1 MMTSKPQVN
10 HSRAHNMIQTE
21 NLTKIYNGN
30 TAVDGLN
37 LTVGEGE
44 IFGFLGPNGA
54 GKSTTILM
62 LTGMIEPTA
71 GRCLVDGI
79 EVAKDP
85 LAVKKIIGYL
95 PEDVGFY
102 ANLTA
107 EQNLDYFARFYGMGA
122 DGRKARIA
130 ELLELVHLDGVTQKA
145 GEYSRGMKQ
154 RLGLAQALVNDPKVL
169 FLDEPTANLDPEG
182 VREYR
187 DLIITLAGEGKTVFV
202 SSHILSEVRAVCRTI
217 GLLAKGRLV
226 AQGTL
231 EEVARTLAPSDG
243 STIRIVIETVEQLP
257 EIDDPEII
265 AIEQNGNRAVIRAKT
280 DIRDRISATLLEQGM
295 QIREMRIEE
304 PGIEDVFM
312 AIYRRG

>member
-1 MMTSKPQVN
+1 
-10 HSRAHNMIQTE
+10 MIRTE
-21 NLTKIYNGN
+21 NLTKVYNGKA
-30 TAVDGLN
+30 AVDGLD
-37 LTVGEGE
+37 LEVGEGE

-62 LTGMIEPTA
+62 LTGMIEPTG

-85 LAVKKIIGYL
+85 LKVKEIIGYL

-102 ANLTA
+102 GNMTG
-107 EQNLDYFARFYGMGA
+107 EQNLDYFARFYGMDA
-122 DGRKARIA
+122 NTRKERIA

-154 RLGLAQALVNDPKVL
+154 RLGLAQTLINDPKVL

-187 DLIITLAGEGKTVFV
+187 DLVEHLAGEGKTIFV
-202 SSHILSEVRAVCRTI
+202 SSHILSEVREVCRTV
-217 GLLAKGRLV
+217 GLLAKGKLV

-231 EEVARTLAPSDG
+231 DEVARTLASPESDAV
-243 STIRIVIETVEQLP
+243 RIVVETRERLP
-257 EIDDPEII
+257 ELEDPEIV
-265 AIEQNGNRAVIRAKT
+265 AVERNGTRAVVRAKA
-280 DIRDRISATLLEQGM
+280 DIRDRLAEVLFLEGVHV
-295 QIREMRIEE
+295 REMRIEE
-304 PGIEDVFM
+304 PDIEDVFM
-312 AIYRRG
+312 AAYRR

>member
-1 MMTSKPQVN
+1 
-10 HSRAHNMIQTE
+10 MIQTE
-21 NLTKIYNGN
+21 NLTKIYNGK
-30 TAVDGLN
+30 TAVDGLD

-62 LTGMIEPTA
+62 LTGMIEPTD

-102 ANLTA
+102 GNLTA
-107 EQNLDYFARFYGMGA
+107 EQNLDYFARFYGMDA
-122 DGRKARIA
+122 KERKTRIA
-130 ELLELVHLDGVTQKA
+130 ELLDLVHLDGVTQKA

-154 RLGLAQALVNDPKVL
+154 RLGLAQALINDPRVL

-187 DLIITLAGEGKTVFV
+187 ELVEHLAAEGKTIFV
-202 SSHILSEVRAVCRTI
+202 SSHILSEVREVCRTV
-217 GLLAKGRLV
+217 GLLAKGKLV

-231 EEVARTLAPSDG
+231 GEVARTLAPSDG
-243 STIRIVIETVEQLP
+243 DTVRIVVETRERLP
-257 EIDDPEII
+257 DLDDPEII
-265 AIEQNGNRAVIRAKT
+265 DIERNGNRAVVRATT
-280 DIRDRISATLLEQGM
+280 DIRDRLAASLFEQGLHV
-295 QIREMRIEE
+295 REMRVEE
-304 PGIEDVFM
+304 PDIEDVFM
-312 AIYRRG
+312 AIYRR

>member
-1 MMTSKPQVN
+1 MTSKPPVN
-10 HSRAHNMIQTE
+10 NTRVYSMIQTE
-21 NLTKIYNGN
+21 NLTKIYNGHA
-30 TAVDGLN
+30 AVDGLN

-102 ANLTA
+102 GNLTA
-107 EQNLDYFARFYGMGA
+107 EQNLDYFARFYGMGV

-154 RLGLAQALVNDPKVL
+154 RLGLAQALINDPKVL

-187 DLIITLAGEGKTVFV
+187 DLIIALAGEGKTVFV

-231 EEVARTLAPSDG
+231 GDVARMLAPSDG
-243 STIRIVIETVEQLP
+243 DAVRIVIETVEQLP
-257 EIDDPEII
+257 DLDDPEIV
-265 AIEQNGNRAVIRAKT
+265 AIEQNGNRAVIRATT
-280 DIRDRISATLLEQGM
+280 DIRDRLSTLLLEQGM
-295 QIREMRIEE
+295 HIREMRIEE
-304 PGIEDVFM
+304 PEIEDVFM
-312 AIYRRG
+312 AIYRR

>member
-1 MMTSKPQVN
+1 
-10 HSRAHNMIQTE
+10 MIRTE
-21 NLTKIYNGN
+21 KLTKVYNGK
-30 TAVDGLN
+30 TAVDGLD

-44 IFGFLGPNGA
+44 VFGFLGPNGA

-62 LTGMIEPTA
+62 LTGMIEPTG

-102 ANLTA
+102 GNLTG
-107 EQNLDYFARFYGMGA
+107 EQNLDYFARFYGMNA
-122 DGRKARIA
+122 RERKERITT
-130 ELLELVHLDGVTQKA
+130 LLELVHLDGVTQKA

-154 RLGLAQALVNDPKVL
+154 RLGLAQALINDPRVL

-187 DLIITLAGEGKTVFV
+187 ELVERLAGEGKTIFV
-202 SSHILSEVRAVCRTI
+202 SSHILSEVREVCRTV

-231 EEVARTLAPSDG
+231 EEVARALASPDG
-243 STIRIVIETVEQLP
+243 DAVRIVVETREHLPDIE
-257 EIDDPEII
+257 DPEII
-265 AIEQNGNRAVIRAKT
+265 AVERNGNRAVIRATT
-280 DIRDRISATLLEQGM
+280 DIRDRLAASLFEQGM
-295 QIREMRIEE
+295 HVREMRVEE
-304 PGIEDVFM
+304 PDIEDVFM
-312 AIYRRG
+312 AVYRR

>member
-1 MMTSKPQVN
+1 
-10 HSRAHNMIQTE
+10 MIRTE
-21 NLTKIYNGN
+21 NLTKVYNGKA
-30 TAVDGLN
+30 AVDGLD
-37 LTVGEGE
+37 LEVGEGE

-62 LTGMIEPTA
+62 LTGMIEPTG

-85 LAVKKIIGYL
+85 LKVKEIIGYL

-102 ANLTA
+102 GNMTG
-107 EQNLDYFARFYGMGA
+107 EQNLDYFARFYGMDA
-122 DGRKARIA
+122 RKRKERIA

-154 RLGLAQALVNDPKVL
+154 RLGLAQALINDPGVL

-187 DLIITLAGEGKTVFV
+187 ELVLALAGEGKTVFV
-202 SSHILSEVRAVCRTI
+202 SSHILSEVREVCRTV
-217 GLLAKGRLV
+217 GLLAKGKLV

-231 EEVARTLAPSDG
+231 EEVARTLASPDG
-243 STIRIVIETVEQLP
+243 GTVRIVVETRERLPTIE
-257 EIDDPEII
+257 DPDII
-265 AIEQNGNRAVIRAKT
+265 AIERNGTRAVVRAKA
-280 DIRDRISATLLEQGM
+280 DIRDRLTETLFSQGLHV
-295 QIREMRIEE
+295 REMRVEE
-304 PGIEDVFM
+304 PDIEDVFM
-312 AIYRRG
+312 AAYRR

>member
-1 MMTSKPQVN
+1 
-10 HSRAHNMIQTE
+10 MIQTE
-21 NLTKIYNGN
+21 NLTKVYDRKA
-30 TAVDGLN
+30 AVDGLD
-37 LTVGEGE
+37 LVVGEGE

-62 LTGMIEPTA
+62 LTGMIEPTG

-102 ANLTA
+102 GNLTA
-107 EQNLDYFARFYGMGA
+107 EQNLDYFARFYGMDA
-122 DGRKARIA
+122 KEREARIA
-130 ELLELVHLDGVTQKA
+130 GLLELVHLDGVTQKA

-154 RLGLAQALVNDPKVL
+154 RLGLAQALINDPKVL

-187 DLIITLAGEGKTVFV
+187 DLVERLAVEGKTIFV
-202 SSHILSEVRAVCRTI
+202 SSHILSEVRAVCRTV
-217 GLLAKGRLV
+217 GLLAKGKLV

-231 EEVARTLAPSDG
+231 SEVARTLAPSDG
-243 STIRIVIETVEQLP
+243 DAVRIVVETGERLP
-257 EIDDPEII
+257 DLDDPEIVT
-265 AIEQNGNRAVIRAKT
+265 IERNDNRAVVRAT
-280 DIRDRISATLLEQGM
+280 SDIRDRLAATLFEQGLH
-295 QIREMRIEE
+295 IREMRVEE
-304 PGIEDVFM
+304 PDIEDVFM
-312 AIYRRG
+312 AVYRR

>member
-1 MMTSKPQVN
+1 
-10 HSRAHNMIQTE
+10 MIRTE
-21 NLTKIYNGN
+21 KLTKVYNGK
-30 TAVDGLN
+30 TAVDGLD

-44 IFGFLGPNGA
+44 VFGFLGPNGA

-62 LTGMIEPTA
+62 LTGMIEPTG

-102 ANLTA
+102 GNMTG
-107 EQNLDYFARFYGMGA
+107 EQNLDYFARFYGMNA
-122 DGRKARIA
+122 RERKERITT
-130 ELLELVHLDGVTQKA
+130 LLELVHLDGVTQKA

-154 RLGLAQALVNDPKVL
+154 RLGLAQALINDPKVL

-187 DLIITLAGEGKTVFV
+187 ELIERLAGEGKTVFV
-202 SSHILSEVRAVCRTI
+202 SSHILSEVRAVCRTV

-231 EEVARTLAPSDG
+231 GEVARALASPDG
-243 STIRIVIETVEQLP
+243 DAVRIVVETREHLPDIEDP
-257 EIDDPEII
+257 DIID
-265 AIEQNGNRAVIRAKT
+265 IERNGNRAIVRAKA
-280 DIRDRISATLLEQGM
+280 DIRDRLAAALFTEGAHV
-295 QIREMRIEE
+295 REMRVEE
-304 PGIEDVFM
+304 PDIEDVFM
-312 AIYRRG
+312 AVYRR

>member
-1 MMTSKPQVN
+1 
-10 HSRAHNMIQTE
+10 MIRTE

-30 TAVDGLN
+30 PAVDGLD
-37 LTVGEGE
+37 LEVGEGE

-102 ANLTA
+102 GNLTA
-107 EQNLDYFARFYGMGA
+107 EQNLDYFARFYDMDAGE
-122 DGRKARIA
+122 RRARIA
-130 ELLELVHLDGVTQKA
+130 DLLEQVHLDGVTQKA

-154 RLGLAQALVNDPKVL
+154 RLGLAQALINDPKVL

-187 DLIITLAGEGKTVFV
+187 DLILRLAAEGKTIFV
-202 SSHILSEVRAVCRTI
+202 SSHILSEVRAVCRTV
-217 GLLAKGRLV
+217 GLLAKGKLV
-226 AQGTL
+226 ARGTL
-231 EEVARTLAPSDG
+231 GEVARTLAPSDG
-243 STIRIVIETVEQLP
+243 DAVRIVVETVEPLP
-257 EIDDPEII
+257 DLDDPGII
-265 AIEQNGNRAVIRAKT
+265 AVERNGNRAVIRAAT
-280 DIRDRISATLLEQGM
+280 DIRDRLSAALLEQGM
-295 QIREMRIEE
+295 HIREMRVEE
-304 PGIEDVFM
+304 PDIEDVFM
-312 AIYRRG
+312 AIYRR

>member
-1 MMTSKPQVN
+1 VEYE
-10 HSRAHNMIQTE
+10 MIQTE
-21 NLTKIYNGN
+21 NLTKVYNGK

-37 LTVGEGE
+37 LEVGQGE

-62 LTGMIEPTA
+62 LTGMIEPTD

-79 EVAKDP
+79 EVAKNP
-85 LAVKKIIGYL
+85 LKVKEIIGYL

-102 ANLTA
+102 GNMTA
-107 EQNLDYFARFYGMGA
+107 EQNLDYFARFYGMDA
-122 DGRKARIA
+122 RERKERIA
-130 ELLELVHLDGVTQKA
+130 ELLEQVHLDGVTQKA

-154 RLGLAQALVNDPKVL
+154 RLGLAQALINDPSVL

-187 DLIITLAGEGKTVFV
+187 ELVEHLAGEGKTIFV
-202 SSHILSEVRAVCRTI
+202 SSHILSEVREVCRTV

-243 STIRIVIETVEQLP
+243 DAVRIVVETREQLP
-257 EIDDPEII
+257 EIEDSDIVDVER
-265 AIEQNGNRAVIRAKT
+265 NGNRAVVLAKT
-280 DIRDRISATLLEQGM
+280 DIRDRLATALFEQGVH
-295 QIREMRIEE
+295 IREMRVEE
-304 PGIEDVFM
+304 PDIEDVFM
-312 AIYRRG
+312 AVYRR